1 MLTGD
6 LAKFMWYVY
15 ILTLALAICVWQQ
28 YPDMHSNIYS
38 GTGTYSN
45 ICCGKFHV
53 NISSNIKSDMYAM
66 TCPGP
71 SNVAL
76 FFAPMVIWEIDNSIH
91 FFQFVAQISDPSNF
105 PEFDLFSLGYP
116 SSTEN
121 RICSLW
127 CDTSSSETLRK
138 KAAHIRKQ
146 VQKPANS
153 KTVTNPT
160 DNGKGMKPLE
170 HFFLQRSSFLQT
182 SENPQHEQNKIDNYY
197 TNKCIIGGSW
207 VCHDTHLLRNLHIL
221 KHNCACRK
229 RSEWQ
234 EEHELQNRGSTYL
247 KMILMVTVQYV

>member
-1 MLTGD
+1 ME
-6 LAKFMWYVY
+6 
-15 ILTLALAICVWQQ
+15 
-28 YPDMHSNIYS
+28 YPLWSFD
-38 GTGTYSN
+38 T
-45 ICCGKFHV
+45 
-53 NISSNIKSDMYAM
+53 
-66 TCPGP
+66 
-71 SNVAL
+71 
-76 FFAPMVIWEIDNSIH
+76 EIDNSIH

-127 CDTSSSETLRK
+127 CDISSSENLHK
-138 KAAHIRKQ
+138 KAAHIRIKE
-146 VQKPANS
+146 QKPANS

-170 HFFLQRSSFLQT
+170 HFFCKGAVFCKRAKIHST
-182 SENPQHEQNKIDNYY
+182 SKIKSIIC

-207 VCHDTHLLRNLHIL
+207 VCHDTHLSRNLHIL

-234 EEHELQNRGSTYL
+234 EEHELQNSGSTYL
-247 KMILMVTVQYV
+247 KMILMVTICLISSISSTSSSDCNIVTSSDML